1 MPTKVRLSGS
11 TSRVLRLNS
20 SSGPREVIVT
30 FATGEDLPAGDL
42 YATATS
48 RDDEILLDV
57 FDATGSDG
65 VVTVV
70 ATVDPA
76 DLEEFGRRVWTVEV
90 GTLDGGSGSGSE
102 DDTAYVMFAGSV
114 VFDQVTPKV
123 IASTTIQEAA
133 S

>member
-11 TSRVLRLNS
+11 TSRVIRLNS

-76 DLEEFGRRVWTVEV
+76 DLEEYGSRLWTVEV
-90 GTLDGGSGSGSE
+90 GTLDGGSGSGGE
-102 DDTAYVMFAGSV
+102 DDTAYVMFSGSV
-114 VFDQVTPKV
+114 AFTQITPNV
-123 IASTTIQEAA
+123 IASTTIAEAA

>member
-1 MPTKVRLSGS
+1 MPTKVRLPGS
-11 TSRVLRLNS
+11 TSRVIRLNS
-20 SSGPREVIVT
+20 SPGPREVIVT

-48 RDDEILLDV
+48 RGDEIVLDV

-65 VVTVV
+65 IVTVV

-76 DLEEFGRRVWTVEV
+76 DLEEYGNRLWAVEV
-90 GTLDGGSGSGSE
+90 GTLDPGVGSGDE
-102 DDTAYVMFAGSV
+102 DDTAYIMFAGSV
-114 VFDQVTPKV
+114 AFTQITPNV
-123 IASTTIQEAA
+123 IASTTIQEAG